1 MRALSFLW
9 GEEFCIKKCKCF
21 LLIAHDAVYI
31 YIYYCVLFF
40 GHIQSYTEF
49 HIIQVY
55 FLPEHMNKRK
65 QIHQLCVQQ
74 TFIFFACLTHI

>member
-31 YIYYCVLFF
+31 YIYITVFC
-40 GHIQSYTEF
+40 
-49 HIIQVY
+49 
-55 FLPEHMNKRK
+55 FLAIYSHTRN
-65 QIHQLCVQQ
+65 
-74 TFIFFACLTHI
+74 FILYKSISFQNT